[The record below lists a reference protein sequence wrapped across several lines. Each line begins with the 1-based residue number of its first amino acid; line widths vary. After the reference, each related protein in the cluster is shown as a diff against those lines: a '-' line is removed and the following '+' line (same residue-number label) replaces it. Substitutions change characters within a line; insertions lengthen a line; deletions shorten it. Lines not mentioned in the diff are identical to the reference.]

1 MFESGNLRSGF
12 KAGMDLFL
20 RELHPINLLKGQA
33 HVPQFSYGINQIL
46 NLHRILVTKVIKL
59 SGILN

>member
-1 MFESGNLRSGF
+1 M
-12 KAGMDLFL
+12 